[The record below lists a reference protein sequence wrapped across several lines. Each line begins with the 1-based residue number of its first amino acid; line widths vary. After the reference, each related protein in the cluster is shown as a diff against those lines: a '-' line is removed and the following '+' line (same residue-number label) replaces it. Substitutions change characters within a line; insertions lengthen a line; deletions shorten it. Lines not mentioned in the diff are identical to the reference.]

1 MTQQEKS
8 ERLNRLHEEIL
19 KAENFLNSTDYM
31 TIREMEGGE
40 PMPEEV
46 KQKRAEARVKINDCQ
61 ARILEVAEVETED
74 FHLIEEM

>member
-8 ERLNRLHEEIL
+8 EQLNRLHEEIL

-46 KQKRAEARVKINDCQ
+46 KQKRAEARARINECQ
-61 ARILEVAEVETED
+61 AQILEVTGAEVED